1 MTNCTCQKCK
11 EADLQQQQL
20 AQEKLCSNI
29 CDVIFDDWHYECG
42 DGCCD
47 EYGINLIINGYL
59 VTTDCGDTDSVIKVL
74 ELCGHTPNVVY
85 TRNGEE

>member
-11 EADLQQQQL
+11 DADLQQQQL
-20 AQEKLCSNI
+20 AQEKLRSNI
-29 CDVIFDDWHYECG
+29 CDATFDDWHYECG

-47 EYGINLIINGYL
+47 EYGTSLIINGYL
-59 VTTDCGDTDSVIKVL
+59 VTTDCEDTDSVIKVL

-85 TRNGEE
+85 TRDGEE